1 MSGGNKMIKS
11 MTGYGRGEVKTQ
23 DYHILVELKSVNHK
37 YNDFTFR
44 MPKTFAFAEE
54 KMRKTI
60 RQKLHRGK
68 VDVMMTVENLSDK
81 EFEVRVNT
89 KLAQEYIEKIATLCD
104 VCKINERPGI
114 DLITKLPDVMIAMPL
129 GENQEE
135 LIAVIIE
142 ATEKATK
149 QLDDMRIR
157 EGMVLADDLNLRAAN
172 LKKIVD
178 EMIPIADETPDVY
191 REKLSERINKLLEK
205 SGIAD
210 AYLSEE
216 RIATEVAIFADKVN
230 VDEELTRLKSHIL
243 QITNLTKSENSA
255 NESIGKKLDFLAQEL
270 NREANTIG
278 SKANNLQLTN
288 LVLKAKAEIEKL
300 REQVQNIE

>member
-1 MSGGNKMIKS
+1 MIKS
-11 MTGYGRGEVKTQ
+11 MTGYGRGEIKTQ

-44 MPKTFAFAEE
+44 MPKHFAFAED

-60 RQKLHRGK
+60 RHELHRGK
-68 VDVMMTVENLSDK
+68 VDVMMTVDNLSDK

-89 KLAQEYIEKIATLCD
+89 KLAKEYVEKIESLCEVCNIQETL
-104 VCKINERPGI
+104 GI
-114 DLITKLPDVMIAMPL
+114 DLITKLPDVITAMPL
-129 GENQEE
+129 EENQED
-135 LIAVIIE
+135 LLSAIIE
-142 ATEKATK
+142 ATKEATK
-149 QLDDMRIR
+149 QLDEMRVR
-157 EGMVLADDLNLRAAN
+157 EGRVLAEDLNLRAAN
-172 LKKIVD
+172 LKKIVY
-178 EMIPIADETPDVY
+178 EMTPIAEETPAIY

-205 SGIAD
+205 NGIGD
-210 AYLSEE
+210 TYLSEE

-243 QITNLTKSENSA
+243 QITNLTKADSSA
-255 NESIGKKLDFLAQEL
+255 EGSVGKKLDFLAQEL

-278 SKANNLQLTN
+278 SKSNNLELTN
-288 LVLKAKAEIEKL
+288 LVLKAKAEIEKI

>member
-1 MSGGNKMIKS
+1 MIKS
-11 MTGYGRGEVKTQ
+11 MTGYGRGEIKTQ

-44 MPKTFAFAEE
+44 MPKHFAFAED

-68 VDVMMTVENLSDK
+68 VDVMMTVDNLSDK

-89 KLAQEYIEKIATLCD
+89 KLAKEYVEKIATLCEA
-104 VCKINERPGI
+104 CNIKEGPGI
-114 DLITKLPDVMIAMPL
+114 DLITKLPDVMTAMPL
-129 GENQEE
+129 EENQEE
-135 LIAVIIE
+135 LLYAITQ
-142 ATEKATK
+142 ATQEATK
-149 QLDDMRIR
+149 QLDEMRIR
-157 EGMVLADDLNLRAAN
+157 EGGVLAEDLNLRAAN

-178 EMIPIADETPDVY
+178 EMLPIAEETPSIY
-191 REKLSERINKLLEK
+191 RERLSERINKLLEK
-205 SGIAD
+205 SGIGD
-210 AYLSEE
+210 TYLSEE

-243 QITNLTKSENSA
+243 QITNLTKSDNSA
-255 NESIGKKLDFLAQEL
+255 DGSVGKKLDFLAQEL

-278 SKANNLQLTN
+278 SKSNNLELTN
-288 LVLKAKAEIEKL
+288 LVLKAKSEIEKI

>member
-1 MSGGNKMIKS
+1 MIKS

-44 MPKTFAFAEE
+44 MPKSFAFAEE
-54 KMRKTI
+54 QMRKTI
-60 RQKLHRGK
+60 RNKLHRGK

-89 KLAQEYIEKIATLCD
+89 KLAKEYIEKIESLCEA
-104 VCKINERPGI
+104 CNINDRPGI
-114 DLITKLPDVMIAMPL
+114 EMITKFPDVMTAMPL
-129 GENQEE
+129 EENQEE
-135 LIAVIIE
+135 LLSAITQATQE
-142 ATEKATK
+142 ATKR
-149 QLDDMRIR
+149 LDDMRKK
-157 EGMVLADDLNLRAAN
+157 EGGVLAEDLNLRAAN

-178 EMIPIADETPDVY
+178 EMLPIAEETPSIY
-191 REKLSERINKLLEK
+191 RERLSERINKLLEK
-205 SGIAD
+205 NGIGD
-210 AYLSEE
+210 TYLSEE

-243 QITNLTKSENSA
+243 QITNLTKSDNSA
-255 NESIGKKLDFLAQEL
+255 DGSVGKKLDFLAQEL

-278 SKANNLQLTN
+278 SKSNNLELTN
-288 LVLKAKAEIEKL
+288 LVLKAKAEIEKI

>member
-1 MSGGNKMIKS
+1 MIKS

-129 GENQEE
+129 EENQEE

>member
-1 MSGGNKMIKS
+1 MIKS

-37 YNDFTFR
+37 YNDFSFR
-44 MPKTFAFAEE
+44 MPKSFAFAEE
-54 KMRKTI
+54 QMRKTI
-60 RQKLHRGK
+60 RNKLHRGK

-89 KLAQEYIEKIATLCD
+89 KLAKEYIEKIESLCEA
-104 VCKINERPGI
+104 CNINDRPGI
-114 DLITKLPDVMIAMPL
+114 EMITKFPDVMTAMPL
-129 GENQEE
+129 EENQEE
-135 LIAVIIE
+135 LLSAITQATQE
-142 ATEKATK
+142 ATKR
-149 QLDDMRIR
+149 LDDMRKK
-157 EGMVLADDLNLRAAN
+157 EGRVLAEDLNLRAAN

-178 EMIPIADETPDVY
+178 EMLPIAEETPSIY
-191 REKLSERINKLLEK
+191 RERLSERINKLLEK
-205 SGIAD
+205 NGIGD
-210 AYLSEE
+210 TYLSEE

-243 QITNLTKSENSA
+243 QITNLTKSDNSA
-255 NESIGKKLDFLAQEL
+255 DGSVGKKLDFLAQEL

-278 SKANNLQLTN
+278 SKSNNLELTN
-288 LVLKAKAEIEKL
+288 LVLKAKAEIEKI

>member
-1 MSGGNKMIKS
+1 MIKS

-44 MPKTFAFAEE
+44 MPKSFSFAEE
-54 KMRKTI
+54 QMRKTI
-60 RQKLHRGK
+60 RNKLHRGK

-89 KLAQEYIEKIATLCD
+89 KLAKEYIEKIESLCEA
-104 VCKINERPGI
+104 CNINDRPGI
-114 DLITKLPDVMIAMPL
+114 EMITKFPDVMTAMPL
-129 GENQEE
+129 EDNQEE
-135 LIAVIIE
+135 LLSAITQATQE
-142 ATEKATK
+142 ATKR
-149 QLDDMRIR
+149 LDDMRKK
-157 EGMVLADDLNLRAAN
+157 EGGVLAEDLNLRAAN

-178 EMIPIADETPDVY
+178 EMLPIAEETPSIY
-191 REKLSERINKLLEK
+191 RERLSERINKLLEK
-205 SGIAD
+205 NGIGD
-210 AYLSEE
+210 TYLSEE

-243 QITNLTKSENSA
+243 QITNLTKSDNSA
-255 NESIGKKLDFLAQEL
+255 DGSVGKKLDFLAQEL

-278 SKANNLQLTN
+278 SKSNNLELTN
-288 LVLKAKAEIEKL
+288 LVLKAKAEIEKI

>member
-1 MSGGNKMIKS
+1 MIKS

-44 MPKTFAFAEE
+44 MPKSFAFAEE
-54 KMRKTI
+54 QMRKTI
-60 RQKLHRGK
+60 RNNLHRGK

-89 KLAQEYIEKIATLCD
+89 KLAKEYIEKIESLCEA
-104 VCKINERPGI
+104 CNINDRPGI
-114 DLITKLPDVMIAMPL
+114 EMITKFPDVMTAMPL
-129 GENQEE
+129 EENQEE
-135 LIAVIIE
+135 LLSAITQATQE
-142 ATEKATK
+142 ATKR
-149 QLDDMRIR
+149 LDDMRKK
-157 EGMVLADDLNLRAAN
+157 EGGVLAEDLNLRAAN

-178 EMIPIADETPDVY
+178 EMLPIAEETPSIY
-191 REKLSERINKLLEK
+191 RERLSERINKLLEK
-205 SGIAD
+205 NGIGD
-210 AYLSEE
+210 TYLSEE

-243 QITNLTKSENSA
+243 QITNLTKSDNSA
-255 NESIGKKLDFLAQEL
+255 DGSVGKKLDFLAQEL

-278 SKANNLQLTN
+278 SKSNNLELTN
-288 LVLKAKAEIEKL
+288 LVLKAKAEIEKI

>member
-129 GENQEE
+129 EENQEE

>member
-1 MSGGNKMIKS
+1 MIKS

-44 MPKTFAFAEE
+44 MPKSFAFAEE
-54 KMRKTI
+54 QMRKTI
-60 RQKLHRGK
+60 KRGLHRGK

-89 KLAQEYIEKIATLCD
+89 KLAQEYIKKMDILCEACNIEEK
-104 VCKINERPGI
+104 PGI
-114 DLITKLPDVMIAMPL
+114 DLIIKLPDVMTAMPL
-129 GENQEE
+129 EDNQDE
-135 LIAVIIE
+135 LLAAIIE
-142 ATEKATK
+142 ATDAATK
-149 QLDDMRIR
+149 QLDEMRLK
-157 EGMVLADDLNLRAAN
+157 EGRVLADDLDLRAGN
-172 LKKIVD
+172 LKQIID
-178 EMIPIADETPDVY
+178 EMVPLAEEIPYIY
-191 REKLSERINKLLEK
+191 KEKLSERINKILDK
-205 SGIAD
+205 GGISD
-210 AYLSEE
+210 TYLSEE
-216 RIATEVAIFADKVN
+216 RIATEVAIFADKAN

-243 QITNLTKSENSA
+243 QINNLTKADNLSDGSV
-255 NESIGKKLDFLAQEL
+255 GKKLDFLAQEL

-278 SKANNLQLTN
+278 SKANSLKLTN

>member
-1 MSGGNKMIKS
+1 MIKS

-44 MPKTFAFAEE
+44 MPKTFSFAEE

-89 KLAQEYIEKIATLCD
+89 KLAKEYIEKMEILCEA
-104 VCKINERPGI
+104 CNIKERPGI

-129 GENQEE
+129 EENQDE
-135 LIAVIIE
+135 LLAIIIE
-142 ATEKATK
+142 ATEEATK
-149 QLDDMRIR
+149 QLDEMRMK
-157 EGMVLADDLNLRAAN
+157 EGKVMADDLNFRAGN
-172 LKKIVD
+172 LKQIVE
-178 EMIPIADETPDVY
+178 EMAPLAEETPEIY
-191 REKLSERINKLLEK
+191 RDKLSERINKLLEK
-205 SGIAD
+205 SGISD
-210 AYLSEE
+210 TYLSEE

-243 QITNLTKSENSA
+243 QITNLTKSDNSTDG
-255 NESIGKKLDFLAQEL
+255 SVGKKLDFLAQEL

-278 SKANNLQLTN
+278 SKANNLELTN
-288 LVLKAKAEIEKL
+288 LVLKAKAEIEKI

>member
-44 MPKTFAFAEE
+44 MPKSFAFAEE

-89 KLAQEYIEKIATLCD
+89 KLAKEYIEQIDMLCEA
-104 VCKINERPGI
+104 CNIKEKPGI

-129 GENQEE
+129 EENQEE

>member
-1 MSGGNKMIKS
+1 MIKS

-44 MPKTFAFAEE
+44 MPKSFAFAEE
-54 KMRKTI
+54 QMRKTI

-89 KLAQEYIEKIATLCD
+89 KLAQEYIDKMELLCEA
-104 VCKINERPGI
+104 CNIKERPGI
-114 DLITKLPDVMIAMPL
+114 DLITKLPDVMTAMPL
-129 GENQEE
+129 EDNQDE
-135 LIAVIIE
+135 LLAAIIE
-142 ATEKATK
+142 ATDAATK
-149 QLDDMRIR
+149 QLDEMRLK
-157 EGMVLADDLNLRAAN
+157 EGRVLADDLDLRAGN
-172 LKKIVD
+172 LKQIID
-178 EMIPIADETPDVY
+178 EMSPIAEEIPDIY
-191 REKLSERINKLLEK
+191 KEKLSERINKILDK
-205 SGIAD
+205 SGISD
-210 AYLSEE
+210 SYLSEE
-216 RIATEVAIFADKVN
+216 RIATEVAIFADKAN

-243 QITNLTKSENSA
+243 QINNLTKTDNLKEGSV
-255 NESIGKKLDFLAQEL
+255 GKKLDFLAQEL

-278 SKANNLQLTN
+278 SKANSLELTN
-288 LVLKAKAEIEKL
+288 LVLKAKAEIEKI

>member
-1 MSGGNKMIKS
+1 MIKS

-37 YNDFTFR
+37 YNDFSFR
-44 MPKTFAFAEE
+44 MPKSFAFAEE
-54 KMRKTI
+54 QMRKTI
-60 RQKLHRGK
+60 RNKLHRGK

-89 KLAQEYIEKIATLCD
+89 KLAKEYIEKIESLCEA
-104 VCKINERPGI
+104 CNINDRPGI
-114 DLITKLPDVMIAMPL
+114 EMITKFPDVMTAMPL
-129 GENQEE
+129 EENQEE
-135 LIAVIIE
+135 LLSAITQATQE
-142 ATEKATK
+142 ATKR
-149 QLDDMRIR
+149 LDDMRKK
-157 EGMVLADDLNLRAAN
+157 EGGVLAEDLNLRAAN

-178 EMIPIADETPDVY
+178 EMLPIAEETPSIY
-191 REKLSERINKLLEK
+191 RERLSERINKLLEK
-205 SGIAD
+205 NGIGD
-210 AYLSEE
+210 TYLSEE

-243 QITNLTKSENSA
+243 QITNLTKSDNSA
-255 NESIGKKLDFLAQEL
+255 DGSVGKKLDFLAQEL

-278 SKANNLQLTN
+278 SKSNNLELTN
-288 LVLKAKAEIEKL
+288 LVLKAKAEIEKI